1 MNWFDSA
8 KELLAQ
14 WKAQGAVS
22 SALSNFTPRALQVF
36 ALARKEADRLKHNY
50 IGTEHLLLGLIKLGN
65 GVAVNVLINL
75 GLNLEA
81 VRLEVEKRGGIGEG
95 GNLSGSIPYTPRVK
109 RVLKTA
115 KNEAMLLGHKYVGTE
130 HLLLGLLQ
138 EYEGLA
144 AQIFKIFNV
153 EPEATRRKI
162 LEEITPIFP
171 TGDNEAK
178 KKS

>member
-1 MNWFDSA
+1 
-8 KELLAQ
+8 
-14 WKAQGAVS
+14 
-22 SALSNFTPRALQVF
+22 
-36 ALARKEADRLKHNY
+36 
-50 IGTEHLLLGLIKLGN
+50 
-65 GVAVNVLINL
+65 
-75 GLNLEA
+75 
-81 VRLEVEKRGGIGEG
+81 
-95 GNLSGSIPYTPRVK
+95 
-109 RVLKTA
+109 
-115 KNEAMLLGHKYVGTE
+115 MLLGHKYVGTE